1 MTQPKKKNRAQR
13 HIAAQDDWQFAIP
26 FYPDD
31 IMLEARYN
39 YRFYFPLPL
48 SNPPSFPHISLP
60 PSFLTPPAPLWP
72 GRQTP
77 PPGSLCVLAWD

>member
-1 MTQPKKKNRAQR
+1 MTQPKNQGTKT

-48 SNPPSFPHISLP
+48 SNPHYFLTFPSLRPSLP
-60 PSFLTPPAPLWP
+60 LLHPSDQGDRHLHLVHYV
-72 GRQTP
+72 
-77 PPGSLCVLAWD
+77 S